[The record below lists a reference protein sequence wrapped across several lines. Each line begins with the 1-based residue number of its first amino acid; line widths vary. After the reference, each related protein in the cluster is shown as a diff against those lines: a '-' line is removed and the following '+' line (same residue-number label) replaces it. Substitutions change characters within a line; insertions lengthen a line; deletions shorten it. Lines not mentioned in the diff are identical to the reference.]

1 MVQLESEGKGSTFS
15 KASFIADESS
25 DINIDDPDFWQ
36 KWAEKAKLDLDELAN
51 KVHVHVHVYMYMYV
65 HMYMKTPIWSTLHHP
80 KGTTQKGTT
89 QG

>member
-15 KASFIADESS
+15 KASFVTDESS

-51 KVHVHVHVYMYMYV
+51 KVEYSGVCSS
-65 HMYMKTPIWSTLHHP
+65 STVRIRRIL
-80 KGTTQKGTT
+80 
-89 QG
+89 